1 MQHANTDINDATK
14 QKIINI
20 ISALLPNASIYLF
33 GSRARGSYQ
42 KGSDVDIALEENGP
56 IDFVVI
62 GELNS
67 LFEASNIIHRIQVV
81 DINAVSEKM
90 RENILKDKIIWK
102 H

>member
-1 MQHANTDINDATK
+1 MNTGIDETTK

-42 KGSDVDIALEENGP
+42 KGSDIDIALEKKNR
-56 IDFVVI
+56 IDFVVV

-67 LFEASNIIHRIQVV
+67 LFEASNIIYKIQVV

-90 RENILKDKIIWK
+90 RENILQDKIIWK
-102 H
+102 K

>member
-1 MQHANTDINDATK
+1 MNTGIDDHTK

-20 ISALLPNASIYLF
+20 ISAIVPNASIYLF

-42 KGSDVDIALEENGP
+42 KSSDIDIALKESDR
-56 IDFVVI
+56 IDFVII

-67 LFEASNIIHRIQVV
+67 LFEASNIIHKIQVV

-90 RENILKDKIIWK
+90 RENILRDKIIWK
-102 H
+102 K